1 MERDIMTFDIHDSA
15 SIRRQQKT
23 ALLTAVLGA
32 IPLSIGKKLR
42 QQFYRLILAKL
53 ERGVD
58 IEPSVQL
65 VCAQAIEIGSGASVC
80 RHALLNCWDPG
91 SKLILRNKS
100 RLDQGVHIQAIGGTI
115 DIGERTYI
123 GPYVCMAGPG
133 DIHIGRDCL
142 IASGSGIYANNHVF
156 DDPTRPINQQGI
168 RCRGI
173 VIEDDCWLGSG
184 VRVLDGVTI
193 GTGSVI
199 GAGAV
204 VTRDIPAHSV
214 AVGIPAKVVSKR
226 GATATARLK

>member
-1 MERDIMTFDIHDSA
+1 MTIDIHYSA

-23 ALLTAVLGA
+23 ALLTALFGSF
-32 IPLSIGKKLR
+32 PLSIGKKLR
-42 QQFYRLILAKL
+42 QQVYRFILGKL
-53 ERGVD
+53 DGDVD
-58 IEPSVQL
+58 IEPAVQF
-65 VCAQAIEIGSGASVC
+65 VCAQAIELGYGASIC
-80 RHALLNCWDPG
+80 SHALLNCWDPG

-133 DIHIGRDCL
+133 DIHIGQDCL
-142 IASGSGIYANNHVF
+142 IASGSGIYANNHIF
-156 DDPTRPINQQGI
+156 DDPSRPINQQGI
-168 RCRGI
+168 RCKGI

-193 GTGSVI
+193 GEGSVI

-204 VTRDIPAHSV
+204 VTKDIPPYSV
-214 AVGIPAKVVSKR
+214 AVGVPAKVVSKR
-226 GATATARLK
+226 GATAAVTC